1 MQRDNEELYVRFH
14 NQANNTFFNLL
25 QTFESAAQ
33 KINRQTEEYKYQ
45 QVKDTYINTL
55 KHQLE
60 ESAARLMEEHQQNK
74 NRTELS
80 QNLQQFIIQY
90 LHLFVQKTR
99 TA

>member
-1 MQRDNEELYVRFH
+1 MQRDNEELYVEFH
-14 NQANNTFFNLL
+14 NRANNTFHRLL
-25 QTFESAAQ
+25 KTFELAVQ
-33 KINRQTEEYKYQ
+33 EINRQTEEYKFQ

-55 KHQLE
+55 KQQLE
-60 ESAARLMEEHQQNK
+60 DCAARVMEQHQQNR

-80 QNLQQFIIQY
+80 QNLQQFIKQY